1 MGAKVSL
8 VVFGDVQTALRN
20 GGVPDRAAAET
31 VIRALR
37 PGCAVEPADDSTLS
51 DDVYPGDGLAYV
63 AVLPEATIVCDQ
75 ELAVVPP
82 AAHVLEFASGRP
94 LVVFGQHSGS
104 GWLAFAEFAANGTLI
119 RAHNAESPGQG
130 ELADSVATELLGF
143 TAESVPDDVVVH
155 GFRVTR
161 PDQAARDAEINAI
174 VAAMVRQGPQRMRM
188 APDGSLVP
196 ITESP

>member
-8 VVFGDVQTALRN
+8 VVFGDIRAALRN
-20 GGVPDRAAAET
+20 GGAPDREAAEAA
-31 VIRALR
+31 IRALR
-37 PGCAVEPADDSTLS
+37 PGCAVEPADDGTLG
-51 DDVYPGDGLAYV
+51 DDVHPGDGFAYV
-63 AVLPEATIVCDQ
+63 AALPEATIVCDQ

-82 AAHVLEFASGRP
+82 AAHVVEFASGRP

-104 GWLAFAEFAANGTLI
+104 GWLAFAEFAATGALI
-119 RAHNAESPGQG
+119 RAHNSESHGQD
-130 ELADSVATELLGF
+130 ELADSVARELLGF

-161 PDQAARDAEINAI
+161 PDQADRDARSNAI
-174 VAAMVRQGPQRMRM
+174 VAEMVRRGPQRMRM

-196 ITESP
+196 ITEPP